1 MPAPVPCLPHG
12 SCPKALRDGRRA
24 NMFKLDSL
32 REITGI
38 QLEIYRGKWWACP
51 FKIWVSEDG
60 KRWMEIHEEM
70 QERNRYRIDLRR
82 KAKVKAKYIRIGR
95 MEGYRNESLVIHK
108 ILIYGK

>member
-1 MPAPVPCLPHG
+1 MV
-12 SCPKALRDGRRA
+12 
-24 NMFKLDSL
+24 
-32 REITGI
+32 
-38 QLEIYRGKWWACP
+38 
-51 FKIWVSEDG
+51 
-60 KRWMEIHEEM
+60 EIHEEM